1 MKKFSLILLAVLLF
15 AACEKDTENQYTLK
29 RLASIEEYSADG
41 KTARVSSYAY
51 NDSGYVISTTL
62 NGSLESVSSISYEGN
77 REIQVDSLVTEG
89 VLQPSQTITVYYS
102 DSYRNQIDSILVTNP
117 AGEVTQVDDYTYDG
131 NFTTIVSYVSGVKN
145 TMKVVYSYFSTI
157 STTTYTY
164 DTEADDW
171 KYVSKEETSTSYD
184 YDLTIVTTLL
194 NGVPSEK
201 TVYQTFGHKVD
212 FKHYST
218 PDGSTVTLTSY
229 GSYIYETIQL

>member
-15 AACEKDTENQYTLK
+15 AACEKDNENQYTLK

-51 NDSGYVISTTL
+51 NDSGYVIS
-62 NGSLESVSSISYEGN
+62 
-77 REIQVDSLVTEG
+77 
-89 VLQPSQTITVYYS
+89 
-102 DSYRNQIDSILVTNP
+102 
-117 AGEVTQVDDYTYDG
+117 
-131 NFTTIVSYVSGVKN
+131 
-145 TMKVVYSYFSTI
+145 
-157 STTTYTY
+157 
-164 DTEADDW
+164 
-171 KYVSKEETSTSYD
+171 
-184 YDLTIVTTLL
+184 TTLL